1 MAIMT
6 GGNHEGAQPTLHTAV
21 ALADKARALS
31 YALVRVLA
39 SSPRDELS
47 REDLDALCQLAT
59 NMTGGNHEG
68 TEPTRRLLAA
78 VALVDEAH
86 ALSYALVRLLAS
98 SPRDELSREDLD
110 ALCQLAYELLNKL
123 TKAQEVFQ
131 AIDKSSDT

>member
-1 MAIMT
+1 
-6 GGNHEGAQPTLHTAV
+6 
-21 ALADKARALS
+21 
-31 YALVRVLA
+31 VLG
-39 SSPRDELS
+39 
-47 REDLDALCQLAT
+47 T

-68 TEPTRRLLAA
+68 AEPARRLLAA

-123 TKAQEVFQ
+123 TKAQEFFQ
-131 AIDKSSDT
+131 AIDKSSDI